1 MANEMINEMFDVYIK
16 SMKQEDEEGSKK
28 IEATFNA
35 LFGMMPEEEQ
45 IKCKKEAIIRLLQVL

>member
-35 LFGMMPEEEQ
+35 LFDMMPEEEQ